1 MSATITPVAWLFL
14 ILIFVGW
21 LYLRPLQ
28 DDDDPPRDPDRE
40 EDEP

>member
-28 DDDDPPRDPDRE
+28 DDDPPRDPDRE